1 MRKWIV
7 VGVAVV
13 AVVAIV
19 AGVALA
25 SGGDSTEKPVL
36 VTATAKIRDLQEEV
50 SISGV
55 LERAEQRTVNAVS
68 SGAGQTG
75 GGGATVS
82 AVNLT
87 DGADLRAGQAILA
100 IDGRTSVAVDGTLPF
115 FRKLD
120 VGAQGAD
127 VAELET
133 VLLREGF
140 SPGAVDQTFT
150 EQTRFALA
158 QWQARRGYPGASP
171 SPGSAVNV
179 ALQQSQSYALGP
191 QSSAGVT
198 IGPPAVKSAA
208 RTSTRRNPGVASGPL
223 LTISATSATV
233 ARGSVA
239 AFTINASAST
249 PSDISVQIRLG
260 GTISPGDL
268 IPSATPTTVTL
279 PANATSVGVQFFVL
293 PNGTAPDQ
301 TLVVSIDDGADYD
314 LGAPSAATV
323 SIPTSATA
331 KLEIGGTASI
341 APGQSTVLTVTST
354 MAWDHDVQVNL
365 SVGGSAQP
373 DSDYVAFPPYV
384 VIPTGQTTAT
394 VTVQAKTTTTIRPN
408 RFVVVGLQQSPNY
421 SLGNATAATVT
432 ILGDSGS
439 VQPTATITA
448 GNLRVNGGSPAQ
460 FTIGFDRPT
469 SVATEIGLAFGGD
482 AVPGS
487 DFNPPGGVVTVPPGQ
502 TSVTV
507 NVPTL
512 NNGLVQPDRNLVV
525 SLMGGGGYTVGSPSS
540 AQVLILAPTL
550 PKLSIVASST
560 AVGLGGGVVFT
571 ITADQAPV
579 KDLSVQYQVTGTAQQ
594 GKEIQPLPGSVT
606 LAAGQTSVAVPILTL
621 NTNVFFVPTD
631 MITIAGPTR
640 LGKVYVK
647 EGDAVPA
654 GTPLFSLTEPNIA
667 VTMQVSAG
675 DRTKLKVGQSGTAE
689 VQDSSLSA
697 PGVITKIDDF
707 PTTDKETKK
716 QFFEGTFQVQGK
728 LDAADGTPVTVKVIT
743 KQAKGALTVPIAAV
757 IQDGQG
763 RDVIRVIDLERG
775 GRTRT
780 VRVETGMTEGS
791 YIEIVSGLKADD
803 VVVIE
808 LNQSGTQ

>member
-1 MRKWIV
+1 MRKWIIA
-7 VGVAVV
+7 GVAVV
-13 AVVAIV
+13 AVVAII

-36 VTATAKIRDLQEEV
+36 VTATAKVRDLQEEV
-50 SISGV
+50 SVSGV

-68 SGAGQTG
+68 AGSGQTG
-75 GGGATVS
+75 GGSATVS
-82 AVNLT
+82 SVSLK
-87 DGADLRAGQAILA
+87 DGSDLKAGQGILA

-133 VLLREGF
+133 VLLRDGF
-140 SPGAVDQTFT
+140 GPGAVDQTFT

-158 QWQARRGYPGASP
+158 QWQAKRGYPGASP
-171 SPGSAVNV
+171 SPGSAVNM
-179 ALQQSQSYALGP
+179 ALQQSQNYALGP
-191 QSSAGVT
+191 QSSAGIT

-208 RTSTRRNPGVASGPL
+208 RTTTRRGGVGALSGPVL
-223 LTISATSATV
+223 SIAATSTSVSRGSFATFTVITDGTPHPAFNVDVMITGVSDRIPAGAMISVALPQDATSTSFQVFVLANATAPDSFLSATLQDTVDYDVGVPAVATV
-233 ARGSVA
+233 DV
-239 AFTINASAST
+239 
-249 PSDISVQIRLG
+249 PS
-260 GTISPGDL
+260 
-268 IPSATPTTVTL
+268 SATPVVTISGS
-279 PANATSVGVQFFVL
+279 TSV
-293 PNGTAPDQ
+293 T
-301 TLVVSIDDGADYD
+301 
-314 LGAPSAATV
+314 
-323 SIPTSATA
+323 
-331 KLEIGGTASI
+331 
-341 APGQSTVLTVTST
+341 PGQSAVLTIT
-354 MAWDHDVQVNL
+354 ADVAPSEDLQINL
-365 SVGGSAQP
+365 SVGGSAQA
-373 DSDYVAFPPYV
+373 DTDYAPFPPYV
-384 VIPTGQTTAT
+384 VLLAGQSSTT
-394 VTVQAKTTTTIRPN
+394 VTVQTKTTNTIKPN
-408 RFVVVGLQQSPNY
+408 RFVVVGLAQSARYTPGPLT
-421 SLGNATAATVT
+421 SATVT
-432 ILGDSGS
+432 ILGDSGA

-448 GNLRVNGGSPAQ
+448 GNLRVNGGTPAQ

-487 DFNPPGGVVTVPPGQ
+487 DFNPPGGVVTVPAGQ
-502 TSVTV
+502 TSLTV

-512 NNGLVQPDRNLVV
+512 NNGLVQPDKNLVV
-525 SLMGGGGYTVGSPSS
+525 SLTSGAGYAVGSPSS

-550 PKLSIVASST
+550 PKLNLVASSN
-560 AVGLGGGVVFT
+560 AVGLGGGVLFT

-579 KDLSVQYQVTGTAQQ
+579 KDLSIQYQVTGTAQQ
-594 GKEIQPLPGSVT
+594 GKEIQPLPGAVT
-606 LAAGQTSVAVPILTL
+606 LSAGQTSVSVPILTL
-621 NTNVFFVPTD
+621 NTNVYFLPTD
-631 MITIAGPTR
+631 MITVAGPTR

-667 VTMQVSAG
+667 VTMQVGAG
-675 DRTKLKVGQSGTAE
+675 DRTKLKVGQSGTAQ
-689 VQDSSLSA
+689 VQDSSVSA

-716 QFFEGTFQVQGK
+716 QYFEGTFQVQGK

-775 GRTRT
+775 GKTRE
-780 VRVETGMTEGS
+780 VPVKTGMTEGS
-791 YIEIVSGLKADD
+791 YIEIVSGLKVDD